1 MSASHSGLPDLR
13 DTVLVAEQLGG
24 LPIINRVIDRI
35 GLEVLLERFIPHTDR
50 RVRLPHAKALG
61 VVIRNLVLQHAP
73 LYALGEW
80 ARSFDAALLGLTP
93 AERALLND
101 DRVGRALEHLFHAD
115 RGSLLTRLVLDA
127 VRAFEVDLAQF
138 HNDSTSITFAGAYVH
153 ADGRAK
159 SGRDTLSIK
168 HGHNKDARPDLKQL
182 LWILTVSADGAVP
195 IAYRAM
201 AGNTSDAVTHIQ
213 SWEELVA
220 LTGRRDFMY
229 VADVKL
235 ATRPNMTHI
244 HKGGGRF
251 ISVLAANRKE
261 DELFRDWIVT
271 HEPEWTF
278 AQRRSSRYPHAPD
291 DEWHTSEAPWPSAEG
306 YRVIWVRSSAKRERD
321 AKQRQQAIHDGIDA
335 LDALN
340 EKLAS
345 PRSRIKSQQAAF
357 DAATAALKAARA
369 SRYLSVTTETNT
381 LHTIRQEKRGRPGQH
396 TRYRKIT
403 RDTFS
408 IRAHLND
415 DTITRD
421 AASDG
426 CWPLI
431 SNDRTLTGA
440 EVLAAYK
447 YQPNLEKRH
456 AQLKGTHHVAPVF
469 LRDPGR
475 IEAILFCHFTALL
488 IQALIERDIRDRMR
502 ERGLQQLSMYPE
514 DRGCAAPTTRRIL
527 DIFRDLTRHH
537 IQDPHGNTLKTFH
550 PQPNELQT
558 QILDLLDIPTNTY
571 NPTT

>member
-13 DTVLVAEQLGG
+13 DTILVPEQLGG

-35 GLEVLLERFIPHTDR
+35 GLQALLERFVPHTDR
-50 RVRLPHAKALG
+50 RVRLPHARALG

-80 ARSFDAALLGLTP
+80 ARGFDAGLLGLTP

-101 DRVGRALEHLFHAD
+101 DRVGRALERLFHAD

-127 VRAFEVDLAQF
+127 VHAFDVDLTQF
-138 HNDSTSITFAGAYVH
+138 HNDSTTITFAGAYTQ
-153 ADGRAK
+153 ADGRAT
-159 SGRDTLSIK
+159 SGRATLAIR
-168 HGHNKDARPDLKQL
+168 HGHNKDDRPDLKQL

-195 IAYRAM
+195 IAYRAED
-201 AGNTSDAVTHIQ
+201 GNTNDAITHVQ

-220 LTGRRDFMY
+220 LTGRRDFLY

-235 ATRPNMTHI
+235 ATRPNMEHI

-251 ISVLAANRKE
+251 ISVLAASRKE
-261 DELFRDWIVT
+261 DALFRDWIVT
-271 HEPEWTF
+271 HEPEWVF
-278 AQRRSSRYPHAPD
+278 AQRQRSRYPDAPD
-291 DEWHTSEAPWPSAEG
+291 DEWHTTEAPWPSAEG
-306 YRVIWVRSSAKRERD
+306 YRVIWVRSSSKRERD
-321 AKQRQQAIHDGIDA
+321 AKQRQQAIHAGIHA

-340 EKLAS
+340 AKLAS
-345 PRSRIKSQQAAF
+345 PRSRIKSPEAAF
-357 DAATAALKAARA
+357 DAAAAALKATRA
-369 SRYLSVTTETNT
+369 SRYLSVTTQTNT
-381 LHTIRQEKRGRPGQH
+381 IETIRQEKRGRPGQH

-403 RDTFS
+403 RDTFI
-408 IRAHLND
+408 IRARLD
-415 DTITRD
+415 DDIIARD

-431 SNDRTLTGA
+431 TNDRTLSGA

-456 AQLKGTHHVAPVF
+456 AQLKGTHHVAPMF
-469 LRDPGR
+469 LHDPGR
-475 IEAILFCHFTALL
+475 IEAVLFCHFAALL

-502 ERGLQQLSMYPE
+502 QRGLHQLSMYPE
-514 DRGCAAPTTRRIL
+514 DRACAAPTTRRIL

-537 IQDPHGNTLKTFH
+537 IQDQHGNTLKTFH
-550 PQPNELQT
+550 PEPNELQT
-558 QILDLLDIPTNTY
+558 QILDLLDIPTTTY

>member
-1 MSASHSGLPDLR
+1 
-13 DTVLVAEQLGG
+13 VQ
-24 LPIINRVIDRI
+24 
-35 GLEVLLERFIPHTDR
+35 
-50 RVRLPHAKALG
+50 
-61 VVIRNLVLQHAP
+61 
-73 LYALGEW
+73 
-80 ARSFDAALLGLTP
+80 
-93 AERALLND
+93 
-101 DRVGRALEHLFHAD
+101 
-115 RGSLLTRLVLDA
+115 
-127 VRAFEVDLAQF
+127 
-138 HNDSTSITFAGAYVH
+138 

-159 SGRDTLSIK
+159 SGRATLSIK
-168 HGHNKDARPDLKQL
+168 HGHNKDGHPDLKQL

-201 AGNTSDAVTHIQ
+201 DGNTNDASTHIQ

-220 LTGRRDFMY
+220 LTGRRDFLY

-235 ATRPNMTHI
+235 ATRPNMMHI

-261 DELFRDWIVT
+261 DEHFRDWIVT
-271 HEPEWTF
+271 HEPEWVF
-278 AQRRSSRYPHAPD
+278 AQRQRSRYPDEPD
-291 DEWHTSEAPWPSAEG
+291 DVWHTTEAPWPSAEG
-306 YRVIWVRSSAKRERD
+306 YRVIWLRSSGKQARD
-321 AKQRQQAIHDGIDA
+321 AKRRQTAIHAGIHA

-340 EKLAS
+340 AKLAS
-345 PRSRIKSQQAAF
+345 PRSRIKTPEAAL
-357 DAATAALKAARA
+357 DAATAALNAARA
-369 SRYLSVTTETNT
+369 SRYLNLTIETNT
-381 LHTIRQEKRGRPGQH
+381 LETIRQEKRGRPGKH

-403 RDTFS
+403 RDTFI
-408 IRAHLND
+408 IRWRLND

-431 SNDRTLTGA
+431 TNDRTLTGA

-475 IEAILFCHFTALL
+475 IEAILCCHFIALL

-502 ERGLQQLSMYPE
+502 QRGLHQLSLYPE
-514 DRGCAAPTTRRIL
+514 DRACAAPTTRRIL

-537 IQDPHGNTLKTFH
+537 IQDQHGTTLKTFH

-558 QILDLLDIPTNTY
+558 QILDLLNIPTSTY